1 MARYLALRALGLAAV
16 LLATAAI
23 VFALQS
29 VVPADPARA
38 LAGPAA
44 PAETVERLRGE
55 MGLDDPVPQ
64 QFARFLG
71 RLARGDLGTS
81 VRTRQSVVADVAR
94 YAPAS
99 LELIAAAMVL
109 GAALAC
115 LLGLAQHAGRRAGG
129 LRLATI
135 AAGSVPIFLSALI
148 LVYVFWFR
156 LDWLPGA
163 GRIGIR
169 RFEGP
174 TGFMLIDAA
183 LSGREGALRSAAA
196 HLVLPATALALPV
209 AVAVGR
215 SLGGSLVDV
224 LAQPYIRTARGKG
237 LGEGRV
243 LVRHG
248 LRNAATAPLSMLGL
262 QLGLVFANLL
272 IVERIFAWPGLGL
285 YMVQSFAA
293 SDLPAVLGVS
303 LVFGALYILA
313 NVAIEIA
320 QSLAD
325 PRIAL

>member
-1 MARYLALRALGLAAV
+1 MARYLAARLVGLIAV
-16 LLATAAI
+16 LLAVSVI

-44 PAETVERLRGE
+44 PQETVERLREE
-55 MGLDDPVPQ
+55 MGLNDPVATQ
-64 QFARFLG
+64 YVRFLA
-71 RLARGDLGTS
+71 RLAQGDLGTS
-81 VRTRQSVVADVAR
+81 VRTRQGVAADVVS
-94 YAPAS
+94 YLPAS
-99 LELIAAAMVL
+99 LELIAAALFL
-109 GAALAC
+109 GVAMALA
-115 LLGLAQHAGRRAGG
+115 LALAQGSRAAGA
-129 LRLATI
+129 LRLAMI
-135 AAGSVPIFLSALI
+135 AGGSVPIFLSALL

-183 LSGREGALRSAAA
+183 LSDRPGALRSALA

-215 SLGGSLVDV
+215 SLRGALVDV
-224 LAQPYIRTARGKG
+224 LAQPYIRTARGNG
-237 LGEGRV
+237 LGESRV
-243 LVRHG
+243 LLAHG
-248 LRNAATAPLSMLGL
+248 LRNAATPPLSMLGL
-262 QLGLVFANLL
+262 QLGLLFANLL

-303 LVFGALYILA
+303 LVFGALYIA
-313 NVAIEIA
+313 VNVAIEIL